1 MSKETRTDFVNRVM
15 DLSFKSTQGKYSYC
29 NDEKKQVLFSLDLSN
44 GDVILSPDW
53 SKNGYAHSMKHIV
66 KILNEGYDL
75 LIFRTK
81 TKTNNKG
88 ETIADGFEPLL
99 EKRRLFTDKDGVYR
113 AISMD
118 HSCSEE
124 ISESAGDYYE
134 GAKKTITINA
144 YERNSAARQACINK
158 FGCSCMICGFNF
170 ELVYGE
176 RGSGFIHV
184 HHIVPVAEI
193 NHEYKIDPVTDLIP
207 VCPNCHA
214 MLHRN
219 GHTLSPQELSGLIRS
234 QSTS

>member
-1 MSKETRTDFVNRVM
+1 MTKETRTGFVNRVM

-66 KILNEGYDL
+66 KVLNEGYDL
-75 LIFRTK
+75 LTFRTK

-113 AISMD
+113 AIPIE

-158 FGCSCMICGFNF
+158 LGCSCMICGFNF

-193 NHEYKIDPVTDLIP
+193 NHEYKIDPVKDLIP

-219 GHTLSPQELSGLIRS
+219 GHTLSPKELSDLIHS
-234 QSTS
+234 QTTS